1 MVGLYSCYLLKQVWK
16 NILHLGVMRMLLT
29 VDTLIIRNILLLANE
44 LLEIEFS
51 FYGRNSSCLIIE
63 YAFKDETCWSNHFV
77 IQIE

>member
-1 MVGLYSCYLLKQVWK
+1 
-16 NILHLGVMRMLLT
+16 MLLT

>member
-1 MVGLYSCYLLKQVWK
+1 
-16 NILHLGVMRMLLT
+16 MLLT

-44 LLEIEFS
+44 LLETEFS

-77 IQIE
+77 IQNE

>member
-1 MVGLYSCYLLKQVWK
+1 MVGLYSCYLEVWK
-16 NILHLGVMRMLLT
+16 KILHLVMMQMLLK

>member
-16 NILHLGVMRMLLT
+16 NILRLGVMRMLLT

-44 LLEIEFS
+44 LLETEFS